1 MRIVTVLS
9 LRIRTVKNLQPL
21 QMINLKQIAV
31 ALAIVGEKGKLPV
44 AREATKRKGSNKEDE
59 ESKNEDASRSES
71 SDFEESE
78 FYDCVEAMES
88 NLKINED
95 RLVNRTSS
103 ELYLIRKK
111 SREDASSPITSELQ
125 KKILGSPKL
134 RHWDSADH
142 LVVPKSHV

>member
-1 MRIVTVLS
+1 MS
-9 LRIRTVKNLQPL
+9 
-21 QMINLKQIAV
+21 NLKQIAV
-31 ALAIVGEKGKLPV
+31 ALAIVGEKEKLSV
-44 AREATKRKGSNKEDE
+44 ARDAAKRKGSNKDNE
-59 ESKNEDASRSES
+59 ESKNEDAPRSES

-103 ELYLIRKK
+103 ELYLLRKK
-111 SREDASSPITSELQ
+111 SREDASSSPITGELQ

-142 LVVPKSHV
+142 LVVPKTHV